1 MTIRSSGTS
10 EAWTVHFMNGTDN
23 RLINCIVDM
32 TGNGTTSIST
42 NYSSIVINGST
53 TSRTASSNTANNHR
67 VDSCTINFGY
77 YGIFTAI
84 NNGALTNYFTNNT
97 FANTYF
103 SGGWFQN
110 AQTVKFNRNTINT
123 RSTMTTAQPIYF
135 TSANPSGSN
144 FHEVNGNTILRT
156 GQYGIFFTSTQ
167 GGISAQ
173 GQCYNNFING
183 MTSTSSTTG
192 IYLSSASNWNLY
204 HNTVNHDINSTT
216 GSSFGIQILNG
227 SNNDVRNNILSTSIP
242 TTVNW
247 TPLLINP
254 SSAVS
259 AVNSNNYWN
268 PSSSNLVSIG
278 GVNYTAAN
286 FNVAYPSGGGLNS
299 INKNPFYLSASNI
312 HVTSVCNNGE
322 NLGVLFDIDGDV
334 RGSTPDIGAD
344 EAAVFT
350 VSYTSTPAFSST
362 GGGIDTIVVPSGN
375 TVVLSGTG
383 ANSYSWSGPQ
393 SITNAVSFVA
403 TISGEYMVTGTT
415 SGCTNTKKVYV
426 KVTSAL
432 MASSAAQNGVK
443 QTRRAVI
450 GSYIYYGDGINYYF
464 AIDTSGI
471 TSGSLTGDTVVV
483 SVQTTIDSFKSSNGA
498 NQEHAMYLM
507 PRFWDAKGSFT
518 GTVKVRFPYLP
529 SDTSLIVGF
538 RDSAWSLLKNVTN
551 MSTLAVKTPYIEWFK
566 TVGVPYTAAYISG
579 IVGNKFPS
587 TVVKPSAT
595 YGVTSGGVHYVELA
609 GITSFSG
616 GGAGVGFGP
625 GGGGGGVSLPATW
638 AGFDV
643 QTLESGNEL
652 TWKTASEKNTDYFEV
667 EYSYDAK
674 DFQVAS
680 HKIQAAG
687 NSASLSYYNF
697 NHSDFNSF
705 VYYRIKQ
712 VDLDGQFDYSEIKLA
727 KRAKGKEFQVSVYP
741 TKILENGRITIEAK
755 NIDKSQISLS
765 IMDVSGKVIYTNS
778 YNPSNDSLR
787 EEIELYLLSSGV
799 YFIEVSNGQ
808 GRDVV
813 KVLR

>member
-1 MTIRSSGTS
+1 
-10 EAWTVHFMNGTDN
+10 
-23 RLINCIVDM
+23 
-32 TGNGTTSIST
+32 
-42 NYSSIVINGST
+42 
-53 TSRTASSNTANNHR
+53 
-67 VDSCTINFGY
+67 
-77 YGIFTAI
+77 
-84 NNGALTNYFTNNT
+84 
-97 FANTYF
+97 
-103 SGGWFQN
+103 
-110 AQTVKFNRNTINT
+110 
-123 RSTMTTAQPIYF
+123 
-135 TSANPSGSN
+135 
-144 FHEVNGNTILRT
+144 
-156 GQYGIFFTSTQ
+156 
-167 GGISAQ
+167 
-173 GQCYNNFING
+173 
-183 MTSTSSTTG
+183 MTSTGSTSG

-204 HNTVNHDINSTT
+204 HNTVNHDIISTT

-227 SNNDVRNNILSTSIP
+227 SNNDVRNNILSTTIP
-242 TTVNW
+242 TTVSW
-247 TPLLINP
+247 TPFLINP

-268 PSSSNLVSIG
+268 PSSSNLVTIG

-299 INKNPFYLSASNI
+299 INKNPFYVSASNI

-322 NLGVLFDIDGDV
+322 NLGVLVDIDGDV
-334 RGSTPDIGAD
+334 RSLTPDIGAD
-344 EAAVFT
+344 EATVFT

-362 GGGIDTIVVPSGN
+362 GGGVDTIVVSSGD

-393 SITNAVSFVA
+393 SITNSVSFIA
-403 TISGEYMVTGTT
+403 TSSGEYTVTGTT
-415 SGCTNTKKVYV
+415 SGCTSTKKVYV
-426 KVTSAL
+426 KVNSAFVL
-432 MASSAAQNGVK
+432 STAAQNGVK
-443 QTRRAVI
+443 LTRRGLS
-450 GSYIYYGDGINYYF
+450 GSLIYYGDGVNYYF

-471 TSGSLTGDTVVV
+471 TSGSLTGDTVII
-483 SVQTTIDSFKSSNGA
+483 SVQTTIDSSKSSNGR

-507 PRFWDAKGSFT
+507 PRFWNAMGSFT

-529 SDTSLIVGF
+529 SDTALLVSL
-538 RDSAWSLLKNVTN
+538 RDSAWSRLKNVTN
-551 MSTLAVKTPYIEWFK
+551 INTRAVKTPYLEWFK
-566 TVGVPYTAAYISG
+566 TVGRPYNASYISG

-587 TVVKPSAT
+587 TKAKPTVT
-595 YGVTSGGVHYVELA
+595 YGVTGGGVHYVELG

-616 GGAGVGFGP
+616 GSAGVGFGP

-799 YFIEVSNGQ
+799 YFIEISNGQ

>member
-1 MTIRSSGTS
+1 MT
-10 EAWTVHFMNGTDN
+10 F
-23 RLINCIVDM
+23 
-32 TGNGTTSIST
+32 TG
-42 NYSSIVINGST
+42 
-53 TSRTASSNTANNHR
+53 
-67 VDSCTINFGY
+67 
-77 YGIFTAI
+77 
-84 NNGALTNYFTNNT
+84 
-97 FANTYF
+97 
-103 SGGWFQN
+103 
-110 AQTVKFNRNTINT
+110 
-123 RSTMTTAQPIYF
+123 
-135 TSANPSGSN
+135 
-144 FHEVNGNTILRT
+144 
-156 GQYGIFFTSTQ
+156 
-167 GGISAQ
+167 
-173 GQCYNNFING
+173 
-183 MTSTSSTTG
+183 STSS

-204 HNTVNHDINSTT
+204 HNTVNHDINSTS

-227 SNNDVRNNILSTSIP
+227 SNNDVRNNILSTTIP
-242 TTVNW
+242 ITVNW

-254 SSAVS
+254 STAVS

-268 PSSSNLVSIG
+268 PSSSNLVNIG
-278 GVNYTAAN
+278 GVNYTSSN
-286 FNVAYPSGGGLNS
+286 FKVAYPSGGGLNS
-299 INKNPFYLSASNI
+299 INLNPFYVSASNI

-322 NLGVLFDIDGDV
+322 NLGVLVDIDGDV

-344 EAAVFT
+344 EAAVLT

-362 GGGIDTIVVPSGN
+362 GGGVDTIVVASGD
-375 TVVLSGTG
+375 TVLLSGTG

-393 SITNAVSFVA
+393 TITNAVSFVA
-403 TISGEYMVTGTT
+403 TISGEYTVTGTT
-415 SGCTNTKKVYV
+415 SGCTNTKKVFV
-426 KVTSAL
+426 KVNSAL
-432 MASSAAQNGVK
+432 MASTAAQNGVK

-450 GSYIYYGDGINYYF
+450 GSFIYYGDGINYYF

-471 TSGSLTGDTVVV
+471 TSGSLTGDTVMI

-529 SDTSLIVGF
+529 SDTALLVGL

-551 MSTLAVKTPYIEWFK
+551 TSSLAVKTPYIEWFK

-587 TVVKPSAT
+587 TVVKPSVT

-625 GGGGGGVSLPATW
+625 SGGGGGVGLPVTW

-652 TWKTASEKNTDYFEV
+652 TWKTASEKNTSHFEV

-674 DFQVAS
+674 DWS
-680 HKIQAAG
+680 LIGDKIPAAG
-687 NSASLSYYNF
+687 NSANLNIYRF
-697 NHSDFNSF
+697 LHPDFESF

-712 VDLDGQFDYSEIKLA
+712 VDLDGQFDYSAIKLA
-727 KRAKGKEFQVSVYP
+727 KRAKGKEFIVSVYP
-741 TKILENGRITIEAK
+741 TQIPENGRITIEAK

-765 IMDVSGKVIYTNS
+765 IMDVSGKMIYSNS
-778 YNPSNDSLR
+778 YTPTTNAMH
-787 EEIELYLLSSGV
+787 EELELYLLQSGV
-799 YFIEVSNGQ
+799 YFIEISNGQ
-808 GRDVV
+808 GKEVA